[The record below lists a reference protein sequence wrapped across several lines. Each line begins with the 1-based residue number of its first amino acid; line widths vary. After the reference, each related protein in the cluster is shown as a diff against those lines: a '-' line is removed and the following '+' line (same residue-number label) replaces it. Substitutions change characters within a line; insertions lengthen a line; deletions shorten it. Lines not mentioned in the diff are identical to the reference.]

1 MLFSLG
7 SYNFTGNVSISDELT
22 VDGLINGV
30 NVSFID
36 NAALKLNEEENV
48 EAHKIF
54 LDGKLSIYS
63 TSVILD
69 VVFSGL
75 YY

>member
-22 VDGLINGV
+22 VDGLINQV
-30 NVSFID
+30 NVSLID
-36 NAALKLNEEENV
+36 TAALKLNEEENV